1 MQTPHYS
8 VKRTDFAVPVVHTW
22 TVQSSLDNVDA
33 GRTLAQDCL
42 VPLYTFEVVTWSSHG
57 RHMVVTWS
65 SPLSVLQKPRNDLYV
80 IKMAGRGLGDVCRSY
95 IRTTL

>member
-22 TVQSSLDNVDA
+22 TVQSTLDNVDA

-42 VPLYTFEVVTWSSHG
+42 VPLYTFEVVTWPSHG
-57 RHMVVTWS
+57 RHMVVTIISSTEAQKWS
-65 SPLSVLQKPRNDLYV
+65 TV
-80 IKMAGRGLGDVCRSY
+80 IKMARHGLGDVCRSY